1 MLKDPLNVL
10 LEKQAIAEVLH
21 RYSRGIDRR
30 DRAVLN
36 SVYWPDAVD
45 EHAGIF
51 TGGPPELIDYLLNTV
66 AGMRTMHCIS
76 NILIDI
82 TADESAISE
91 SYVFSYHVGT
101 MDGDLKEFIGGGRYL
116 DTFEKRG
123 AEWRIRKR
131 TVVIDYVQEGVG
143 MAGLSAI
150 PELRLSGAAYPNDA
164 LYQLLP
170 MRDKA

>member
-1 MLKDPLNVL
+1 VSSESLQVL
-10 LEKQAIAEVLH
+10 LDKQAITEVVH

-30 DRAVLN
+30 DRSVLT

-51 TGGPPELIDYLLNTV
+51 TGGPPELIDYLLKTV

-82 TADESAISE
+82 SSDTSAVCE
-91 SYVFSYHVGT
+91 SYVFSYHVGI
-101 MDGDLKEFIGGGRYL
+101 MNDDLKEFVGGGRYL
-116 DTFEKRG
+116 DSFQKRG
-123 AEWRIRKR
+123 TEWRIRKR

-143 MAGLSAI
+143 KSGLSAI
-150 PELRLSGAAYPNDA
+150 PELRLSGAVYPEDA
-164 LYQLLP
+164 LYKLLP
-170 MRDKA
+170 ASRTA